1 MVFGFV
7 LLSAGSPHL
16 YKREIM
22 FSLSRAVGL
31 RFPGRS
37 SLLSKTDQPAAA
49 EQRGNLGCVRGGN
62 VTAQKQILH
71 WPGFGGNESRTAG
84 RANEGK

>member
-16 YKREIM
+16 YKREIT
-22 FSLSRAVGL
+22 FSSSRAVGL

-49 EQRGNLGCVRGGN
+49 EQRGNLGCARGKRYS
-62 VTAQKQILH
+62 TK
-71 WPGFGGNESRTAG
+71 
-84 RANEGK
+84 ANSPLAWFWMK

>member
-16 YKREIM
+16 YKREIT
-22 FSLSRAVGL
+22 FSSSRAVGL

-49 EQRGNLGCVRGGN
+49 EQRGNLGCVWGGKRYS
-62 VTAQKQILH
+62 TK
-71 WPGFGGNESRTAG
+71 
-84 RANEGK
+84 ANSPLAWFWMK